1 MVEINTFTD
10 FFMKNLNK
18 EFGSRIWFA
27 GLQGSYARGEAD
39 ENSDIDIVVILDE
52 LTASDIE
59 KYNRLLDS
67 FSERNLLC
75 GFLSGKEELLNWNA
89 AELFQFYYDTK
100 PLFGSLACLLE
111 RIDAVAVENAVKSAA
126 CSIYHACVH
135 NMLYEKSADILKDL
149 YKSAIFIL
157 QAFCFKQTGRYVSKK
172 AELVKVLSG
181 ADKQI
186 LNTFL
191 LLKKGGKIDFKEMSE
206 RLFCWSK
213 NLIDEGSMNK

>member
-1 MVEINTFTD
+1 M
-10 FFMKNLNK
+10 
-18 EFGSRIWFA
+18 
-27 GLQGSYARGEAD
+27 
-39 ENSDIDIVVILDE
+39 
-52 LTASDIE
+52 
-59 KYNRLLDS
+59 
-67 FSERNLLC
+67 
-75 GFLSGKEELLNWNA
+75 
-89 AELFQFYYDTK
+89 
-100 PLFGSLACLLE
+100 
-111 RIDAVAVENAVKSAA
+111 
-126 CSIYHACVH
+126 
-135 NMLYEKSADILKDL
+135 
-149 YKSAIFIL
+149 